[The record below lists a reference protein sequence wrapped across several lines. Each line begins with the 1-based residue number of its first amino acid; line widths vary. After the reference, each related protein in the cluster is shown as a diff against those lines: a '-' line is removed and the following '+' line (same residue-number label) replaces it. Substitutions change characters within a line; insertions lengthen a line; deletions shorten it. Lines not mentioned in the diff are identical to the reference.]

1 LLVKA
6 QTERERAIERIEAA
20 LAASAAY
27 HEAQRSTVTGRP
39 PKPLTVEAILQAAD
53 TAKVPDTDLY
63 FFASCVSSLV
73 VMACGTAKR
82 HKAWQASDL
91 KRSAKRI
98 EVAARE
104 LEVAIGKA
112 TEGAREYVRLRLPEP
127 RPRSL
132 SEHQKMV
139 RELADAAKVASQHEP
154 GEPWVTMRKLLIP
167 QFLSDVERAG
177 GRLTV
182 SGDEGGRLFETFECL
197 APHLPEQFLVS
208 RQTLRRHW
216 RKWRGSKPPGAGSI

>member
-1 LLVKA
+1 MLVKA
-6 QTERERAIERIEAA
+6 QTERERAIERIEAG
-20 LAASAAY
+20 LAACAAY
-27 HEAQRSTVTGRP
+27 HEALRSAVTGRP
-39 PKPLTVEAILQAAD
+39 PKPLTVAAILRAAD
-53 TAKVPDTDLY
+53 TAEVPDTDLD
-63 FFASCVSSLV
+63 FFAICVSSLV

-91 KRSAKRI
+91 KSSAKRI
-98 EVAARE
+98 EVTAHE

-112 TEGAREYVRLRLPEP
+112 TEGAREYVRLHLPEA
-127 RPRSL
+127 RPTSL

-154 GEPWVTMRKLLIP
+154 GEPWVRMRKLLIP

-182 SGDEGGRLFETFECL
+182 SGDEGGTLFKTFEYL
-197 APHLPEQFLVS
+197 APHLPEKFQVS
-208 RQTLRRHW
+208 HATLRRHW
-216 RKWRGSKPPGAGSI
+216 REWRGSKPPGASSK